1 MSPLHPVSVVDTV
14 VLIDMC
20 IGNYTTAFFRLKRV
34 FVAPDLVA
42 AEVKRVEQA
51 QLCLTEL
58 QVHSL
63 DGHQVRQIA
72 QWKARH
78 PRLSVPDVAAFV
90 LAHTLGAELLT
101 GDGNLRDI
109 AQAHGL
115 TVRGSLWTLDECI
128 RAGLLHPQE
137 AARSLQLMLDAGSRL
152 PKAEC
157 DHRLHRWQ
165 SHVERAS

>member
-1 MSPLHPVSVVDTV
+1 MSRLHPVSVVDTV

-20 IGNYTTAFFRLKRV
+20 IGNYTAAFFRLKRV
-34 FVAPDLVA
+34 FVAPDLVT

-51 QLCLTEL
+51 QLCLNEL
-58 QVHSL
+58 QVRSL
-63 DGHQVRQIA
+63 DGHQVRQIG

-78 PRLSVPDVAAFV
+78 PRLSVPDVAAFL
-90 LAHTLGAELLT
+90 LAQALDAELLT

-109 AQAHGL
+109 AAANGL
-115 TVRGSLWTLDECI
+115 TVRGTLWTLDECI
-128 RAGLLHPQE
+128 RAGLMHPQE

-157 DHRLHRWQ
+157 DQRLQRWQ
-165 SHVERAS
+165 TVEKAS